1 MMEAQGQMN
10 VSVAL
15 CARMF
20 LFLFFPHLCV
30 VSSFSVSDHLQTTF
44 FICLIH
50 FISACA
56 VFFLLVKK
64 KCKECSLMATTNH
77 EIENLALHFSKCQKS
92 ISSWSDSIITLQSI
106 LQSIRQMFK
115 SMVSSCIFPLM
126 VFSFHFHRES
136 RSNCARMYL
145 LRLFMQ
151 RYLTIHKS
159 NKKNQPIKF

>member
-92 ISSWSDSIITLQSI
+92 IFSWSDSIITLQSI

-126 VFSFHFHRES
+126 VFFFHFHRES
-136 RSNCARMYL
+136 RSNCARSYFYKIIYVA
-145 LRLFMQ
+145 LFND
-151 RYLTIHKS
+151 TKIHQ
-159 NKKNQPIKF
+159 KNQSIIF